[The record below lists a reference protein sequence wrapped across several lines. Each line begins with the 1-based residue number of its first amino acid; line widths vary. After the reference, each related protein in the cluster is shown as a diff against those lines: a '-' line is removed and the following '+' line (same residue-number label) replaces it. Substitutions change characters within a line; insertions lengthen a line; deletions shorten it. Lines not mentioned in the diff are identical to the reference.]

1 MTFAGNLFKNWY
13 AEFDLQ
19 IGIWDS
25 GWGFGIQD
33 KLLNSMTELFLNKK
47 QCIYQWI
54 WDIQIIWKLSYIN
67 LLEIIVFELFE
78 HRTKLIVFFFL
89 VMILIIWLIM
99 KPNSFKENFILT
111 FLKNMIKPP
120 FLRKGSC
127 KISPIHPFCLSV
139 CMWHI
144 FHYSVDFLNFFCMR
158 VFCHAYYKVTY
169 PDFQ

>member
-1 MTFAGNLFKNWY
+1 MSLTFAGNLFKNWY

-19 IGIWDS
+19 IGICDS
-25 GWGFGIQD
+25 GLGFGIQD

-99 KPNSFKENFILT
+99 KPK
-111 FLKNMIKPP
+111 
-120 FLRKGSC
+120 
-127 KISPIHPFCLSV
+127 
-139 CMWHI
+139 
-144 FHYSVDFLNFFCMR
+144 
-158 VFCHAYYKVTY
+158 
-169 PDFQ
+169 